1 MTDQKPG
8 RNSPGRPRRRWALHA
23 VRTALAAGVATAAA
37 NLLALPDAYWAPIT
51 TIIVTQSA
59 LKDSWLISWRRLLG
73 TLLGVT
79 LGALQVLLLPPGLLS
94 YAVAILLLGLV
105 CGVLRIHQSAY
116 RFGGIAL
123 TIVVMAARTEAV
135 WRVALFRFVDVA
147 VGIVVALLISL
158 LWPEADPPAE
168 PR

>member
-1 MTDQKPG
+1 M
-8 RNSPGRPRRRWALHA
+8 
-23 VRTALAAGVATAAA
+23 RTALSAGVAMAVA
-37 NLLALPDAYWAPIT
+37 NLLGLPDAYWAPIT
-51 TIIVTQSA
+51 TLIVTQSV

-94 YAVAILLLGLV
+94 YALAILLLGLV
-105 CGVLRIHQSAY
+105 CGLARIHQSAY

-123 TIVVMAARTEAV
+123 TIVVMAGPSEAV

-147 VGIVVALLISL
+147 VGILVALLISL
-158 LWPEADPPAE
+158 LWPEAEPPAE